1 MTFLTIPSNKKSL
14 PNCTLIDTNI
24 LICSLFTLVP
34 TDNLFKELNISRYYC
49 STLVSE
55 DTFILDSVYLD
66 KLFLLL
72 NNPLVKQLAYNILQ
86 PLLQE
91 TSNRLSPILNTEN
104 NSIGYIEQQLLKK
117 YLKKFKYF
125 YNLFFLEKS
134 LLLKYKLTDREINF
148 LAIKFLFILVG
159 IESYKNI
166 KPEVCIG

>member
-66 KLFLLL
+66 KLSLLL

>member
-1 MTFLTIPSNKKSL
+1 
-14 PNCTLIDTNI
+14 
-24 LICSLFTLVP
+24 
-34 TDNLFKELNISRYYC
+34 
-49 STLVSE
+49 
-55 DTFILDSVYLD
+55 VYLD
-66 KLFLLL
+66 KLSLLL

-148 LAIKFLFILVG
+148 LVIKFLFILVG